1 MADGPFY
8 VDSRA
13 PFISGDVA
21 AVTLAATDKALIPA
35 ANIPVLGSNYFAYV
49 GKAIRIRLFGRITT
63 GATPGNG
70 AISMRMGTGA
80 DANGTVICTSA
91 AVALTASQTNLS
103 WMAEFI
109 IRCRTM
115 GATGALFGT
124 GVFCANVGVL
134 ASTLQP
140 VMIPASAPAASAS
153 VDLTAALLLS
163 PQFQRSGSTAE
174 TMQVHDVSYEA
185 LN

>member
-21 AVTLAATDKALIPA
+21 SVTLATTNKALIPA
-35 ANIPVLGSNYFAYV
+35 ANIPVLGSNYFSYV
-49 GKAIRIRLFGRITT
+49 GKAMRIRLFGRITT
-63 GATPGNG
+63 AATPGNG
-70 AISMRMGTGA
+70 QLSLLYGTGA
-80 DANGTVICTSA
+80 DANGVVVCQSA
-91 AVALTASQTNLS
+91 AFALTASQTNLS

-115 GATGALFGT
+115 GATGTLFGT
-124 GVFCANVGVL
+124 GVFCANVGVV

-140 VMIPASAPAASAS
+140 VMIPTSAPAASAS
-153 VDLTAALLLS
+153 VDLTASLLLS
-163 PQFQRSGSTAE
+163 PQFSRSGSTAE